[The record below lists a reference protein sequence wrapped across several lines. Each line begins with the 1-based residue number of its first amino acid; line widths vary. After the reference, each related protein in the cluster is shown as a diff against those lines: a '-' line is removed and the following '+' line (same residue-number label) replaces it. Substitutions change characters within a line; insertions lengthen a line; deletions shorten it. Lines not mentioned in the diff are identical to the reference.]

1 MKTVPA
7 KAGTVVSGAWKYRPF
22 RVFSRESSHTM
33 NADQLKQQAALAAL
47 THVEEDS
54 VLGIGTGS
62 TVDLF
67 IDALAAQKLRIRGA
81 VSSSERSTTRLK
93 RQRHRCARPQYRRF
107 AGSLHRWRRRVG
119 SSPAPDQGRWGC
131 VDPREDRCRRIA
143 ALHLHRRRVEA
154 GRRARQVSIAGRGDS
169 DGALVCRPTIGCF
182 RGQPVYRE
190 GFVTDNGNQ
199 ILDVHGLSIVD
210 PVKMESELNQLVGVV
225 TVGLFARR
233 ACGSGDSRLAF
244 GR

>member
-1 MKTVPA
+1 
-7 KAGTVVSGAWKYRPF
+7 
-22 RVFSRESSHTM
+22 M

-47 THVEEDS
+47 AHVEEDS

-81 VSSSERSTTRLK
+81 VSSSERSTTRL
-93 RQRHRCARPQYRRF
+93 RRHGIDVLDLNTTGELDLYIDGADESDRHRRLIKGGGGALTREKIVAAASRRF
-107 AGSLHRWRRRVG
+107 I
-119 SSPAPDQGRWGC
+119 C
-131 VDPREDRCRRIA
+131 IA
-143 ALHLHRRRVEA
+143 DESKLVSVLGKFPLPVEVIPMARSYVARHLVAL
-154 GRRARQVSIAGRGDS
+154 G
-169 DGALVCRPTIGCF
+169 
-182 RGQPVYRE
+182 GQPVYRE

-210 PVKMESELNQLVGVV
+210 PVTMESELNQLAGVV

-233 ACGSGDSRLAF
+233 PADLVILGSPSGVKTF
-244 GR
+244 